1 MSNLYL
7 LQFLQDLSH
16 VMHSI
21 QTTIGQSA
29 DQNIGTNAN
38 DSKIL
43 KIKVAVGAKEGD
55 QPKVK
60 TKRHKEFSRM
70 ILPPPGSEEAEMLCY
85 YIREKLLTF
94 VNQEEALDQEVC
106 RERKRGRRRGGSSG
120 RCSQSPEVACEVD
133 NKTAHPGKG
142 NKECMLV
149 KETSFTTDSTT
160 NVIQQRKHCSLE
172 SHQEDVNRPF
182 YGLPQRQDTY
192 GGPVDSPLGQCASL
206 ARKRSDCS
214 PSSGSRSPPDSCLG
228 LRGWPHLCSNDSGN
242 QRCISDASTKLSSFL
257 HKDAYREVRK
267 DGHREVRKDDS
278 PRKFKK
284 LSRREQLSNCKNEA
298 VLTTFRPLNSPR
310 DGTQEQTNEPSR
322 ICPCKYRIKRIS
334 KHKRSPRDASTED
347 GVLHGS
353 RKSEENAL
361 AQNGTSLCDDTLA
374 IDELFSR
381 EEVLLS
387 DGTVSR
393 DDIGHKIENL
403 SRKESRSSAESRSD
417 DGNTS
422 YAEIR
427 TRDTPSQSSADTVL
441 CNGGRWHETRKAF
454 GETKRK
460 DGTRRSGSIS
470 NDGTRPCDGTRSRDG
485 CKSRDSY
492 KSHDTC
498 RSFDGPRSR
507 DDATLE
513 TSSGTSTEVS
523 HSSSWKDQP
532 TFTGHYYSTVH
543 EWNSGDEL
551 TTDKMIKSMQNHA
564 IQGSFGNDSPHSAD
578 SNIGSPKS
586 EIVHRHEHHH
596 YHYHIFKR
604 S

>member
-1 MSNLYL
+1 M
-7 LQFLQDLSH
+7 
-16 VMHSI
+16 MHSI

-29 DQNIGTNAN
+29 DQSICTNAN
-38 DSKIL
+38 DNKIL
-43 KIKVAVGAKEGD
+43 KIKVAVGPKEGD

-94 VNQEEALDQEVC
+94 VNQEEALDREVC

-120 RCSQSPEVACEVD
+120 RSSQSPEVACEVD
-133 NKTAHPGKG
+133 NKTAHSVKG
-142 NKECMLV
+142 NKEFMLG
-149 KETSFTTDSTT
+149 KETSFATDSTT
-160 NVIQQRKHCSLE
+160 NAVQQRKHCSSE
-172 SHQEDVNRPF
+172 SHQDDVNRPF

-192 GGPVDSPLGQCASL
+192 GGPVDSPLRQCASL

-214 PSSGSRSPPDSCLG
+214 PSSGSRSPPDSCIG
-228 LRGWPHLCSNDSGN
+228 LRGWPDLCSSGSGN
-242 QRCISDASTKLSSFL
+242 QRCISETSTKLSSFL

-267 DGHREVRKDDS
+267 DGSQEVRKDDS
-278 PRKFKK
+278 PRKCKK
-284 LSRREQLSNCKNEA
+284 LSRREQLSSCKNETF
-298 VLTTFRPLNSPR
+298 LTTFRPFNAQR

-322 ICPCKYRIKRIS
+322 ICPCKNRIRRIS
-334 KHKRSPRDASTED
+334 KHKRNPRDASTED

-353 RKSEENAL
+353 RKSKENVL
-361 AQNGTSLCDDTLA
+361 AQNGTTLCDDTLE
-374 IDELFSR
+374 IDDLFSR
-381 EEVLLS
+381 EEVLSS

-417 DGNTS
+417 DGNAS

-427 TRDTPSQSSADTVL
+427 TRGTPSQLSADTVL
-441 CNGGRWHETRKAF
+441 CNGGRWRETRRLS

-460 DGTRRSGSIS
+460 DGNRKTGSSS
-470 NDGTRPCDGTRSRDG
+470 NDGARPCDGTRSRDG
-485 CKSRDSY
+485 CKSRDSS
-492 KSHDTC
+492 KSHDTY

-513 TSSGTSTEVS
+513 TSSGASTEVS
-523 HSSSWKDQP
+523 HSSSWKDQSA
-532 TFTGHYYSTVH
+532 FTGHYYSTVH
-543 EWNSGDEL
+543 EWNSGEEL
-551 TTDKMIKSMQNHA
+551 TTEKMIKSMQSHA
-564 IQGSFGNDSPHSAD
+564 TQGCFGNDSPRSTD